1 VSPDSQPQP
10 VPTAAT
16 RVCQICWLEF
26 IPSRS
31 NKIYCS
37 IRCEN
42 TAARRRNATASEAPA
57 ETTRPDPSPTPQPA
71 ATRDCPHCGEP
82 ITIVA
87 LLTTPEAARPSI
99 PTDNRIVPLHRAT

>member
-1 VSPDSQPQP
+1 MSPDSQPLP
-10 VPTAAT
+10 PPTART
-16 RVCQICWLEF
+16 CQICWGEF

-31 NKIYCS
+31 NNIYCS
-37 IRCEN
+37 SRCKN
-42 TAARRRNATASEAPA
+42 TAARRRNSQTDTPFETQRSELAT
-57 ETTRPDPSPTPQPA
+57 TPQPA

-99 PTDNRIVPLHRAT
+99 PADNTIVPLHRST